1 MSDAQRQARP
11 DVVSEMATRVRRWLA
26 ALLDR
31 VLLHGFFWN

>member
-1 MSDAQRQARP
+1 
-11 DVVSEMATRVRRWLA
+11 MATRVRRWLA